1 MRIRSKLS
9 GFTLIELLVVIAI
22 IAILAAILFPV
33 FAQAREQARTIS
45 CLSNMK
51 QLGLGFK
58 MYAQDYD
65 EEWPMGTYPGPRNW
79 EVNPDVNP
87 YPPDNF
93 CLDNGVAFNWPG
105 HAWAGFNP
113 GDGGPDYTGCAYGG
127 EFYRTLM
134 NVQVGPYIKNKQI
147 WYCPSDKYR
156 TPSEQ
161 NFRLGLQSYHW
172 FPAWIYSFRADW
184 NPFAAYAT
192 GPDLSNENPS
202 EKISNPASR
211 YFLTERGV
219 FGWDGP
225 DGCGGDCKNSNG
237 NHQRGF
243 NAIFFDGHAKLVPY
257 GRKWKTIPA
266 TGWPPEKS
274 PKDPTDYSGQ

>member
-1 MRIRSKLS
+1 MRHPATRK

-33 FAQAREQARTIS
+33 FAQAREQARTAS

-87 YPPDNF
+87 YAPSNQ
-93 CLDNGVAFNWPG
+93 CLDDGAAAGWPG
-105 HAWAGFNP
+105 AAWKGYNP
-113 GDGGPDYTGCAYGG
+113 GDGGPVYKGCAYGY

-134 NVQVGPYIKNKQI
+134 HVQVGPYTKNKQI

-156 TPSEQ
+156 RPTAEMMST
-161 NFRLGLQSYHW
+161 GAQSYQW
-172 FPAWIYSFRADW
+172 FPAWIYSFRASW
-184 NPFAAYAT
+184 NGFAAQAT
-192 GPDLSNENPS
+192 GPDLESQPPS
-202 EKISNPASR
+202 EKVDNVANR
-211 YFLTERGV
+211 YFLTERGN

-225 DGCGGDCKNSNG
+225 DGCGGTCKNANT
-237 NHQRGF
+237 NHSRGY
-243 NAIFFDGHAKLVPY
+243 NATYFDGHVKLIPF
-257 GRKWKTIPA
+257 GKKWKTIPA
-266 TGWPPEKS
+266 TGWPPEQS
-274 PKDPTDYSGQ
+274 PKDPPNYSG